1 METAST
7 LVIKLPRHFGS
18 KEARKL
24 QAELREHFVR
34 YETSVVFDLSQVR
47 QINTAGVDSLLRCM
61 NHVIKQDGSVR
72 LSEVSPEAS
81 TILELIRMDRIFD
94 MFPRFSEETESYTE
108 KTFEET
114 LEGERSPMQSEA
126 TPQTVAA

>member
-1 METAST
+1 MENAST
-7 LVIKLPRHFGS
+7 LVNIRSHHFAS
-18 KEARKL
+18 KEAGTL
-24 QAELREHFVR
+24 HAELREHFVR

-47 QINTAGVDSLLRCM
+47 QMNTAGVDSLLQCM
-61 NHVIKQDGSVR
+61 NYVIKQDGSVR

-126 TPQTVAA
+126 TPQ